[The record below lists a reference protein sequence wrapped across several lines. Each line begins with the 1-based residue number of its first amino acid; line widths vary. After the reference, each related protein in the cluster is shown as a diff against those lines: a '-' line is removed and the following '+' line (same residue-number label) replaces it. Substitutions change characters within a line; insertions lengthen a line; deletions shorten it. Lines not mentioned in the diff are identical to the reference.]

1 MDLRSRL
8 AGDSPMLME
17 EAINAIV
24 DAKLSGMHT
33 HVPFKVVSVD
43 WSKKPPTLVAQPTIK
58 ARQIMPDGT
67 QKWVDLPQVPDVPI
81 QFPGGG
87 GASLTFPIKVGDEGL
102 LMIST
107 RSTDSYQQS
116 GDGQPPVDL
125 RPHDLSNSYA
135 MMGSRTTPTALDSV
149 ASGSTQLRTDDG
161 QTVIDFQG
169 NGVTMT
175 VGGVSMALSAGGLAV
190 TGGTITHNGKNIGDT
205 HTHTNVEPGGG
216 VSGPPA

>member
-1 MDLRSRL
+1 
-8 AGDSPMLME
+8 MLME

-24 DAKLSGMHT
+24 DAKLSGVHT

-58 ARQIMPDGT
+58 ARQILPDGT

-87 GASLTFPIKVGDEGL
+87 GASLTFPIKAGDEGL

-125 RPHDLSNSYA
+125 RPHDLSNCYA

-149 ASGSTQLRTDDG
+149 SSNSTQLRTDDG
-161 QTVIDFQG
+161 QTVIDFKG
-169 NGVTMT
+169 GGVTMT
-175 VGGVSMALSAGGLAV
+175 VGGTSLSISDAGVDGS
-190 TGGTITHNGKNIGDT
+190 GGYLKWNGVRIDETHKHIDT
-205 HTHTNVEPGGG
+205 MPGSG
-216 VSGPPA
+216 VSGVPEG